1 MREAI
6 EIAVQGRDLDDPLME
21 KAMEAILAGEASGAQ
36 IAAFIV
42 ALRMKGETAQELA
55 AAAKVMRR
63 HCRPVVFATDD
74 VLLDT
79 CGTGGDGSGT
89 FNISTITAIVVSA
102 CGVAVAKH
110 GNRAASSKSGSADVL
125 EELGVALEMP
135 SEKVADC
142 LREIGIGFMF
152 ARTHHPAM
160 RFAAPVRSELGI
172 RTLFNLLGPLTN
184 PAGATHQL
192 LGIYDKSRL
201 EQIARVLALLGS
213 KKAWVVHGEDGLDE
227 VSPTG
232 KTRVAQ
238 LDNGKVSTFELS
250 PADFGVGRISLDAI
264 KGGDAEQNAAIA
276 REILAGQKGPRRDA
290 VLLNA
295 AAALCVAGNVDSPEQ
310 GALRAAEAIDSG
322 AAKAKLDAW
331 IAFGR
336 KG

>member
-1 MREAI
+1 MREPI
-6 EIAVQGRDLDDPLME
+6 EIAVQGRDLDEPVME
-21 KAMEAILAGEASGAQ
+21 KAMEAILAGEASSAQ
-36 IAAFIV
+36 IAAFVV

-55 AAAKVMRR
+55 TAAKVMRR
-63 HCRPVVFATDD
+63 HCQPVAFAIDE

-89 FNISTITAIVVSA
+89 FNISTVTAIVVAA
-102 CGVAVAKH
+102 CNVAVAKH

-125 EELGVALEMP
+125 EELGVTIEMP
-135 SEKVADC
+135 SEKVAEC

-152 ARTHHPAM
+152 ARTYHPAM

-184 PAGATHQL
+184 PASATHQL
-192 LGIYDKSRL
+192 LGIYDSCRL
-201 EQIARVLALLGS
+201 EQIARVLLLLGS
-213 KKAWVVHGEDGLDE
+213 KRAWVVHGEDGLDE

-238 LDNGKVSTFELS
+238 LDDGNVSTFELS
-250 PADFGVGRISLDAI
+250 PEDFGIERISIDAI
-264 KGGDAEQNAAIA
+264 KGGNANKNAVIA
-276 REILAGQKGPRRDA
+276 NEILAGQKGPYRDA

-295 AAALCVAGNVDSPEQ
+295 AAALCVAGKVDSPKQ
-310 GALRAAEAIDSG
+310 GVRRAAEAIDSG

-336 KG
+336 RG

>member
-1 MREAI
+1 MREPI
-6 EIAVQGRDLDDPLME
+6 ETAVQGRDLDEPIME

-36 IAAFIV
+36 IAAFMV

-55 AAAKVMRR
+55 TAAKVMRR
-63 HCRPVVFATDD
+63 HCQPVTFTTDEA
-74 VLLDT
+74 LLDT

-89 FNISTITAIVVSA
+89 FNISTTTAIVVSA

-125 EELGVALEMP
+125 EQLGVVLEMP
-135 SEKVADC
+135 SDRVAEC
-142 LREIGIGFMF
+142 LRENGIGFMF
-152 ARTHHPAM
+152 ARTYHPAM

-184 PAGATHQL
+184 PASATHQL
-192 LGIYDKSRL
+192 LGIYDPSRL
-201 EQIARVLALLGS
+201 EQIAQVLALLGS
-213 KKAWVVHGEDGLDE
+213 KRAWVVHGEDGLDE

-238 LDNGKVSTFELS
+238 LDDGKVSTFELS
-250 PADFGVGRISLDAI
+250 PEDFGVEQISLDAI
-264 KGGDAEQNAAIA
+264 KGGNAERNAAIT
-276 REILAGQKGPRRDA
+276 REILAGQKGPRRDV

-295 AAALCVAGNVDSPEQ
+295 AAALCVAGKADSPEQ
-310 GALRAAEAIDSG
+310 GARRAAEAIDSG
-322 AAKAKLDAW
+322 AASAKLDAW
-331 IAFGR
+331 ITFGR

>member
-1 MREAI
+1 MRDPI
-6 EIAVQGRDLDDPLME
+6 EIAVQGRDLDQPTME
-21 KAMEAILAGEASGAQ
+21 KAMEAILAGEASSAQ

-63 HCRPVVFATDD
+63 HCQPVAFAIDE

-89 FNISTITAIVVSA
+89 FNISTVTAIVVAA
-102 CGVAVAKH
+102 CNVAVAKH

-125 EELGVALEMP
+125 EELGVAIEMP
-135 SEKVADC
+135 SEKVAEC

-152 ARTHHPAM
+152 ARTYHPAM

-184 PAGATHQL
+184 PARATHQL
-192 LGIYDKSRL
+192 LGIYDSSRL
-201 EQIARVLALLGS
+201 EQIARVLSLLGS
-213 KKAWVVHGEDGLDE
+213 KRAWVVHGDDGLDE

-232 KTRVAQ
+232 KTRIAQ
-238 LDNGKVSTFELS
+238 LDDGKVSTFELS
-250 PADFGVGRISLDAI
+250 PEDFGIERISLDAI
-264 KGGDAEQNAAIA
+264 KGGDAKKNAVIA
-276 REILAGQKGPRRDA
+276 NEILAGRKGPHRDA

-295 AAALCVAGNVDSPEQ
+295 AAALCVAAKVDSPEQ
-310 GALRAAEAIDSG
+310 GTRRAAEAIDSG
-322 AAKAKLDAW
+322 AAKAKLEAW